1 MSQPNLFVFFV
12 GGPGA
17 ARNCTLCKNS
27 KAWFL
32 RVRFLRCHT
41 TYPSDVN
48 GGGNSPKVI
57 GANFETG
64 ISMHFYKFI
73 EVKYDVI

>member
-1 MSQPNLFVFFV
+1 MQREIAPCVKIAR
-12 GGPGA
+12 PG
-17 ARNCTLCKNS
+17 
-27 KAWFL
+27 FYG
-32 RVRFLRCHT
+32 FGFCHT

-64 ISMHFYKFI
+64 ISMHFYKLI